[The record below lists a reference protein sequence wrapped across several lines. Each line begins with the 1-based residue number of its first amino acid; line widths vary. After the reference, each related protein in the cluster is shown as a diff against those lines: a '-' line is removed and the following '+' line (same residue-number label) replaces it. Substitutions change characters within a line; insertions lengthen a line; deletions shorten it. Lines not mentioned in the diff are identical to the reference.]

1 MRAVIVEIKNNR
13 AAALTQDGQIIK
25 IKNKNYMIGQVTEL
39 KRDKAAK
46 PRKKLVWA
54 TSAAAVI
61 CTFSVG
67 AWMFFS
73 PYTYVSLDVNPSIEY
88 SVNRFDLVLSAEGV
102 NEDGENILINLNLQ
116 YKPITDAVNDT
127 VNEIENQGYFE
138 GEEPGGVI
146 IATSSEDE
154 EGAQDLADELQDEI
168 DEELDEDVEIEALS
182 VGRERVLEA
191 RTLGIT
197 PGKLNLIEKLQ
208 ASSDD
213 PESIKVEDWMNKPV
227 KEIMKTIKE
236 NKKNQKVTTT
246 DTTNDEDTKTQKTN
260 NNNKK
265 VK

>member
-1 MRAVIVEIKNNR
+1 MRAVIVEIKKHR
-13 AAALTQDGQIIK
+13 AAALTQDGQII
-25 IKNKNYMIGQVTEL
+25 IIRNKNYVIGQVMEL

-46 PRKKLVWA
+46 FRKKLVWA

-73 PYTYVSLDVNPSIEY
+73 PYTYVSLDVNPSVEY
-88 SVNRFDLVLSAEGV
+88 SVNRFNLVLSAQGV
-102 NEDGENILINLNLQ
+102 NEDGEEILENLHLQ
-116 YKPITDAVNDT
+116 YRSINNAIIVT
-127 VNEIENQGYFE
+127 VAEIESEGYFE

-154 EGAQDLADELQDEI
+154 EGAEELADELEEEI
-168 DEELDEDVEIEALS
+168 DEELDEDVEVEALS
-182 VGRERVLEA
+182 VGKERVLEA
-191 RTLGIT
+191 RALGIT

-213 PESIKVEDWMNKPV
+213 PENIKVEDWMNKSV

-236 NKKNQKVTTT
+236 NKKNQKLNTT
-246 DTTNDEDTKTQKTN
+246 DTTDDEETKTQKTN
-260 NNNKK
+260 NNKK
-265 VK
+265 IK